1 MPKRRWKQS
10 SNDYTINGLKAWEDC
25 IQNNIEEFE
34 AEFCFNLQLIDI
46 YFSAEWI
53 RVVWITEQGM
63 SINNVFPI
71 SKFLEFFNKH
81 Q

>member
-1 MPKRRWKQS
+1 MPKKPWKKLS
-10 SNDYTINGLKAWEDC
+10 DDPTINGLRAWENF
-25 IQNNIEEFE
+25 IQNHIKEFE
-34 AEFCFNLQLIDI
+34 AEFCFSLQLIDV
-46 YFSAEWI
+46 YFSAEWM

-71 SKFLEFFNKH
+71 SKFLKFFKRH